1 MKLCL
6 ISPPAPFAEEPA
18 MNPPLGLCYLSSF
31 IKSKIPG
38 IEVVG
43 IDYALHKEYNYNEH
57 WYLKEIPQDFD
68 FYGITGFS
76 AQFKWI
82 REIVA
87 WIHGVNPK
95 AKIIVGGPHASAL
108 PKDIY
113 EIGADWAVKG
123 DGEAMLYY
131 LLTGKVTYYS
141 SLNELPWPD
150 RELFGLENYHRTIH
164 GENAIHVVTL
174 RGCPYKCHFCH
185 KSSVGTRVQYRSVSN
200 VMAEID
206 YLIDKYNTRAF
217 VFYDDIF
224 TLKKERCIAFCEEF
238 YHRGIIWRAWARAD
252 LVDREILEAMQ
263 TAGMQSI
270 TFGIESGS
278 DKILTNINK
287 RTTREKNKKALLL
300 CKELG
305 IPVRCS
311 LMFGNPGE
319 TIDTVNET
327 IRMVEE
333 CQPDE
338 WNLAVLAPVP
348 GSEFWENP
356 EKYGLKFDKKW
367 VKEQD
372 YLVTNRFQ
380 DSGIGSIWIEHED
393 KSKEELRDLLAYMV
407 DRLEQVCPRT
417 NIQDT
422 IQTIDRSKI

>member
-1 MKLCL
+1 
-6 ISPPAPFAEEPA
+6 

-31 IKSKIPG
+31 IKSKISD

-43 IDYALHKEYNYNEH
+43 IDYALHKEYNYNERL
-57 WYLKEIPQDFD
+57 YLQKIPWDCD

-82 REIVA
+82 KEIVA
-87 WIHGVNPK
+87 HIKIINK
-95 AKIIVGGPHASAL
+95 NAKVIVGGPHASAL
-108 PKDIY
+108 PNDIY
-113 EIGADWAVKG
+113 DIGADWAVRG
-123 DGEAMLYY
+123 DGEIMLYY
-131 LLTGKVTYYS
+131 ILSGKVTYNF

-185 KSSVGTRVQYRSVSN
+185 KSSVGTRVQYRSISN

-206 YLIDKYNTRAF
+206 YLIDKYGTRAF

-224 TLKKERCIAFCEEF
+224 TLKRDRCLSFCEEF
-238 YHRGIIWRAWARAD
+238 SRRGLIWRAWARAD

-319 TIDTVNET
+319 DIFTVVDTINLVAET
-327 IRMVEE
+327 L
-333 CQPDE
+333 PDE

-348 GSEFWENP
+348 GSEFWEHP
-356 EKYGLKFDKKW
+356 EKYGLKFDKEW
-367 VKEQD
+367 VKSQD

-380 DSGIGSIWIEHED
+380 DSGVGSVWIEHED
-393 KSKEELRDLLAYMV
+393 KSKEELRDLLTYMV

-422 IQTIDRSKI
+422 IQKIEVSKI